1 MDQVGVLGAMSLLHA
16 VFADEV
22 YFLHMKRIYILL
34 GGIVI
39 IIIGIVVLMLQ
50 KNAPLVPTGSTTTST
65 NPLGLPAGSV
75 SVPATNPNESSG
87 MLNLVLQDGTTVP
100 VPDFTKVDQSP
111 TANAESGYRIA
122 GSNTGD
128 FQILYYPQNSGILI
142 SLLSEPL
149 GPVRLAAEN
158 ALRVTLGLS
167 DSQLCGLTIDV
178 RTTLSISAT
187 YSGRDLGLSFCPGAT
202 PLPQ

>member
-1 MDQVGVLGAMSLLHA
+1 
-16 VFADEV
+16 
-22 YFLHMKRIYILL
+22 MKRIYILL

-39 IIIGIVVLMLQ
+39 IVIGIVVFMLS
-50 KNAPLVPTGSTTTST
+50 KNTAPVPVGSTTTST

-75 SVPATNPNESSG
+75 PVSTTNPNGLSG
-87 MLNLVLQDGTTVP
+87 MLNIVLKDGTTAS
-100 VPDFTKVDQSP
+100 VPDFTKVNQSP
-111 TANAESGYRIA
+111 TANAESGYRVA

-142 SLLSEPL
+142 SLLSEPI

-158 ALRVTLGLS
+158 ALRITLGLS
-167 DSQLCGLTIDV
+167 DSQLCTLTIEV
-178 RTTLSISAT
+178 RTTLSVNTT